1 MTDVA
6 HATSSDSSRD
16 FTEWVRAREASLLRL
31 ALLLTGNRA
40 SAEDLVQDT
49 LARMH
54 LSWAKVQSREAVDA
68 YARRV
73 MVNLN
78 TSAWRRLWRRR
89 ELLSDEVPD
98 VAVHDQHDDGETAR
112 VWALVCTLPPRQR
125 AVVVLRFYE
134 QLSEAEIADTLEIS
148 RGTVKSQCSK
158 ALASLRATLNHQGE
172 NS

>member
-78 TSAWRRLWRRR
+78 LRHDKGMLLGIGSNSCATSF
-89 ELLSDEVPD
+89 LS
-98 VAVHDQHDDGETAR
+98 R
-112 VWALVCTLPPRQR
+112 
-125 AVVVLRFYE
+125 
-134 QLSEAEIADTLEIS
+134 
-148 RGTVKSQCSK
+148 
-158 ALASLRATLNHQGE
+158 
-172 NS
+172 